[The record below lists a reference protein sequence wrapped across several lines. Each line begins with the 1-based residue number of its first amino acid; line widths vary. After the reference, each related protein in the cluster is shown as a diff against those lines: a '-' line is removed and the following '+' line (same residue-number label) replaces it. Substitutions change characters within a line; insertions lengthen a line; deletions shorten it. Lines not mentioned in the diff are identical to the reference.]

1 MIGLILSPRLSFCNK
16 LSMGIL
22 TCMHELILEMKD
34 DLIEEKLLF
43 KIRDKKN
50 QEQEKFLQKRFAEV
64 SIDLSG
70 LNVQEKE
77 EIKL

>member
-1 MIGLILSPRLSFCNK
+1 
-16 LSMGIL
+16 
-22 TCMHELILEMKD
+22 MHELILEMKD

-50 QEQEKFLQKRFAEV
+50 QEQETFLQKRFAEV

>member
-1 MIGLILSPRLSFCNK
+1 
-16 LSMGIL
+16 MGIL

-50 QEQEKFLQKRFAEV
+50 QEQEKFLQKRFAEI
-64 SIDLSG
+64 SIDLSE

>member
-1 MIGLILSPRLSFCNK
+1 
-16 LSMGIL
+16 
-22 TCMHELILEMKD
+22 MHELILEMRD

-43 KIRDKKN
+43 NIRDKKN
-50 QEQEKFLQKRFAEV
+50 QEQEKFLRKRFAEV

>member
-1 MIGLILSPRLSFCNK
+1 
-16 LSMGIL
+16 MGIL